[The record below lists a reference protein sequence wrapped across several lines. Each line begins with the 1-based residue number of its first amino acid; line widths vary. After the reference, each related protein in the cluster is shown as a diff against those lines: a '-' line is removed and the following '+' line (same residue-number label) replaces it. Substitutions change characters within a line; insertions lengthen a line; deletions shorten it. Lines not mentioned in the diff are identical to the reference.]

1 MRPVVVCGLLL
12 LAGLLAGQETEEK
25 AKKGECTNT
34 GKKPSEKLFAPY
46 TVKNKSKT
54 YEIIVK

>member
-1 MRPVVVCGLLL
+1 MRPVVVCGLL
-12 LAGLLAGQETEEK
+12 LLAGQETEEK

-46 TVKNKSKT
+46 TVKNKSKMSD
-54 YEIIVK
+54 V